1 MNKLE
6 FYSTILGKKSVNNMN
21 YAVENDEV
29 SITYFDFDRKVKEYS
44 EILKEYG
51 IPKNSKVGIQIK
63 DHTCFLTMFLAT
75 VYANLIAVPIYINV
89 GEKKLQSIVEDMNIS
104 LLISDKKDI
113 DRNDWRLNCFGK
125 DLFISLREKN
135 KNDVDNDIVMIM
147 QTSGTTNKPK
157 GVMLLVNNII
167 SNIMAIDD
175 YLELDK
181 NEKFLIVK
189 NTNHIST
196 IVGEMLVGLYA
207 GATLVF
213 NDNALKINHVA
224 DIINKKEITTFF
236 AVPSIMNTILR
247 KNEKFN
253 SSLKTIN
260 FYGAKMSKSDIIKL
274 CTTYPEI
281 EFIYSYGQTEASPRV
296 TYIKKDDILK
306 YPGSSGRTIKGVNL
320 TIQDENGKVLGNNKE
335 GEIGVTGPNV
345 MRGYYNDSKLTEKVL
360 RNGELHT
367 GDLGYVNEEGYLYVT
382 GRKDN
387 MIIISG
393 KNIHPEEVEEIIQS
407 YPNVLEVL
415 VKEKQFGNIKGLVC
429 YIVKDQDA
437 NIEPREIM
445 KFVKDNAEDYKVPR
459 EVIFVKRLEKTLSG
473 KIKRNL
479 DYLEWCT
486 ISNIS

>member
-1 MNKLE
+1 
-6 FYSTILGKKSVNNMN
+6 
-21 YAVENDEV
+21 
-29 SITYFDFDRKVKEYS
+29 
-44 EILKEYG
+44 
-51 IPKNSKVGIQIK
+51 
-63 DHTCFLTMFLAT
+63 
-75 VYANLIAVPIYINV
+75 
-89 GEKKLQSIVEDMNIS
+89 
-104 LLISDKKDI
+104 
-113 DRNDWRLNCFGK
+113 
-125 DLFISLREKN
+125 
-135 KNDVDNDIVMIM
+135 
-147 QTSGTTNKPK
+147 
-157 GVMLLVNNII
+157 
-167 SNIMAIDD
+167 
-175 YLELDK
+175 
-181 NEKFLIVK
+181 
-189 NTNHIST
+189 
-196 IVGEMLVGLYA
+196 
-207 GATLVF
+207 
-213 NDNALKINHVA
+213 
-224 DIINKKEITTFF
+224 
-236 AVPSIMNTILR
+236 
-247 KNEKFN
+247 
-253 SSLKTIN
+253 
-260 FYGAKMSKSDIIKL
+260 MSKSDIIKL